1 MAIMNKITNII
12 IRNFFRLLFFGV
24 PILIIVLFYI
34 PSTLKEYSNY
44 QLTQNPTCQITSI
57 HNDEIDLEIVHIYSR
72 RGVITIN
79 VHYPKQSISFR
90 QDTHKSLVQYVEKAK
105 NIKQF
110 RNTGHYK
117 ISNAIIYQCK
127 VNKKTKYFLYEATIN
142 DNLGNIIY
150 PKIKFAWNT
159 DDQKYA
165 LKAFRR
171 ELMGNIFGSFAVIFA
186 MLYAKY
192 RLKQLEIKI

>member
-1 MAIMNKITNII
+1 M
-12 IRNFFRLLFFGV
+12 

-34 PSTLKEYSNY
+34 PSILKEYGNY
-44 QLTQNPTCQITSI
+44 QLTQNPTCQIIPT
-57 HNDEIDLEIVHIYSR
+57 HNDEVDLEVVYIYSR

-79 VHYPKQSISFR
+79 IDYPKQSISFR

-192 RLKQLEIKI
+192 RLNNIN